1 METEPAKDRA
11 VGLGAL
17 FGVLGLLGAVGMFVA
32 AAVNHDQVASG
43 WAFAFAMTA
52 AGLLVTVLHVYGQTR
67 I

>member
-1 METEPAKDRA
+1 METRAAKDRA

-17 FGVLGLLGAVGMFVA
+17 FAVLGLLGALGLYVTS
-32 AAVNHDQVASG
+32 VNHDQVAAG